1 MGLSKAYWRAR
12 RIYNVSGAL
21 CAATITSHGRAW
33 GLPSVFRS
41 DHAAFTKGAEL
52 MLSVGSSLLGFIIA
66 AVTLIYALTADQRFA
81 LLRASSSFSE
91 LAAASKA
98 AMFWLLIASILG
110 ATLLLIE
117 PSVFALAPRGFIF
130 AAVFVAAEVAISTAA
145 LTWMISRLISLA

>member
-12 RIYNVSGAL
+12 KFYNTNAALSVASIVSLGPAL
-21 CAATITSHGRAW
+21 
-33 GLPSVFRS
+33 GLPIVFRG
-41 DHAAFTKGAEL
+41 DHVAFTKGAEL

-81 LLRASSSFSE
+81 LLRASNSFSE

-110 ATLLLIE
+110 AALLLVE
-117 PSVFALAPRGFIF
+117 SDVFALAHRGLVF
-130 AAVFVAAEVAISTAA
+130 AAVFVTGEVAISIAA
-145 LTWMISRLISLA
+145 LTWVIGRLISLA

>member
-12 RIYNVSGAL
+12 KIYSTGGAL
-21 CAATITSHGRAW
+21 SVAAIASLGRAW
-33 GLPSVFRS
+33 GLPVIFRG
-41 DHAAFTKGAEL
+41 DHAAFAKGAEL

-110 ATLLLIE
+110 ATLLLVD
-117 PSVFALAPRGFIF
+117 PGVFALAQRGLIF

-145 LTWMISRLISLA
+145 LTWVISRLISLA

>member
-1 MGLSKAYWRAR
+1 
-12 RIYNVSGAL
+12 VSV
-21 CAATITSHGRAW
+21 AAIASLGRAW
-33 GLPSVFRS
+33 GLPVIFRG
-41 DHAAFTKGAEL
+41 DPAAFAKGAEL

-110 ATLLLIE
+110 ATLLLVD
-117 PSVFALAPRGFIF
+117 PGVFALAQRGLIF

-145 LTWMISRLISLA
+145 LTWVISRLISLA